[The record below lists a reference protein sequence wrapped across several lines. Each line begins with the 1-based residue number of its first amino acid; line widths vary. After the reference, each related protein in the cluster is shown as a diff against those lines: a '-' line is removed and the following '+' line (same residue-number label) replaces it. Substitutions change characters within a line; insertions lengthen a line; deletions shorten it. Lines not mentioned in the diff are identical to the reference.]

1 MSKILNVFVFSLL
14 LLFVACNQE
23 DTETLQDQETFEVI
37 NLTVDTYSLE
47 EFNAGIENVASARE
61 DKDKT
66 TVFFNTNG
74 EMIGTTG
81 PTTDL
86 IVVCYGA
93 PASSPDAQ
101 CIGIHGTSSCSD
113 VPCGEGDAP
122 NDDNCHCYVIN

>member
-23 DTETLQDQETFEVI
+23 EVGNFQDQETFEVI

-47 EFNAGIENVASARE
+47 EFNEGVENVASTRG
-61 DKDKT
+61 DKGKT

-81 PTTDL
+81 PSTDL

-101 CIGIHGTSSCSD
+101 CIGIHDSSSCSD
-113 VPCGEGDAP
+113 GPCGEGDEP
-122 NDDNCHCYVIN
+122 NDDNCYCYVIH